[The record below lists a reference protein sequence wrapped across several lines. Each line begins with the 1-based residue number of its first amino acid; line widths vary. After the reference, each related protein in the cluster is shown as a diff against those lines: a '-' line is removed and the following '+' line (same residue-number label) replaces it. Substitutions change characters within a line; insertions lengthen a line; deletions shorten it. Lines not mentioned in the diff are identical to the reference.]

1 MQMCQYLGIPYIW
14 IDALCILQDSKEDWE
29 EAAATMANIYEN
41 SYVTIAATFARNSN
55 EGLFSNR
62 DPAALAKRLKLHPY
76 LHVMEAP
83 VPFPHNL
90 SEQNLDLWPLLARAW
105 VYQERMFSPRTI
117 HFGKYQVYWRCNYH
131 FASEDGCEDMIWS
144 RNQDILGSL
153 ENWSENSSFDWHRS
167 VTEYTGLELTY
178 ETDRLPAIAAV
189 AERIS
194 RTLRADDIY
203 VAGLWKDSIIS
214 DMLWCPMIRGRRT
227 PLHKRGK
234 PSWSWASYPKMKI
247 TFLGDPDV
255 PYMAEFVGL
264 DYTAVGSTYLGE
276 VKDASVVV
284 NAPTLTITDPDGLSS
299 IELKDLMEYPAEYF
313 RDTLPRKYGQRYP
326 MSFEPLPA
334 EWGNCHLGVFLRND
348 YDPTTAIP
356 PYTTGTVLK
365 VQLFQRSEASE
376 SIFGRGDKVQFIDR
390 QGQFLM
396 SGECRVEM
404 PVRLFNAVSSKNNVI
419 IDSKVVIPEG
429 INKIAVTY
437 LVSWILQLPAAAT
450 VFQLQ
455 HVLVKDVNV
464 VNAIAH
470 LNNLIGDRLLDHM
483 TNTIAAKLHEGT
495 FVDNEDFKVHYLSTH
510 PRLPEAVYEI
520 MAKLKFTQKQT
531 KNQEKRQAKRSRQ
544 VAAAE
549 KDADF
554 KVAGE
559 SYPQKAHEGKNN
571 STHLEALYAWNVI
584 GKRIVANSGA

>member
-194 RTLRADDIY
+194 RALRADDIY

-365 VQLFQRSEASE
+365 VQLFQRSEGTIWALVLRSLPGTCRRYE
-376 SIFGRGDKVQFIDR
+376 RFGTIMLRFSPLG
-390 QGQFLM
+390 
-396 SGECRVEM
+396 GEE
-404 PVRLFNAVSSKNNVI
+404 
-419 IDSKVVIPEG
+419 
-429 INKIAVTY
+429 IAY
-437 LVSWILQLPAAAT
+437 DLV
-450 VFQLQ
+450 
-455 HVLVKDVNV
+455 
-464 VNAIAH
+464 
-470 LNNLIGDRLLDHM
+470 
-483 TNTIAAKLHEGT
+483 
-495 FVDNEDFKVHYLSTH
+495 
-510 PRLPEAVYEI
+510 
-520 MAKLKFTQKQT
+520 LKFLQSLPL
-531 KNQEKRQAKRSRQ
+531 E
-544 VAAAE
+544 
-549 KDADF
+549 
-554 KVAGE
+554 
-559 SYPQKAHEGKNN
+559 
-571 STHLEALYAWNVI
+571 HLKI
-584 GKRIVANSGA
+584 M